1 LTLLATRLPR
11 DEFDVHVAVLTRG
24 GPYEA
29 DLQAADIPVTHL
41 NKRWKSDPFAYQRLR
56 RLLTEFQP
64 DILHTWLFAANAYG
78 RLAVGKNSTIKTIA
92 SERCVD
98 SWKSGWQLRLDRILA
113 PRTTRLVANSNSVAD
128 FYRRQEFP
136 ADRITVIPNGVALPQ
151 VARRSAAGENAESER
166 DRILDQFNIPPGAKV
181 VGFAGRLARQK
192 RVKDLVWAMQL
203 LRQLTDDIYFLI
215 IGNGPERSRLEELT
229 RQLHCSDVTRF
240 AGHREN
246 ASELIGLCDVFWLAS
261 DFEGMSNSLMEAMA
275 AGIPAVASD
284 IPPNRELCID
294 GETGFIVSVGDSVGF
309 SQFTDR
315 ILADNAL
322 AEKLGTAARER
333 MQSEFSID
341 KMVRSHVE
349 LYREVLND
357 GDTETRRSD
366 A

>member
-1 LTLLATRLPR
+1 MTLLATRLPR
-11 DEFDVHVAVLTRG
+11 DEFDVRVAALTRG

-56 RLLTEFQP
+56 RLLNEFQP
-64 DILHTWLFAANAYG
+64 DIQHTWLFAANAYG
-78 RLAVGKNSTIKTIA
+78 RLAVGKNSKIKTIV

-98 SWKSGWQLRLDRILA
+98 SWKNGWQLRLDRILA
-113 PRTTRLVANSNSVAD
+113 ARTTRLVANSNSVAD
-128 FYRRQEFP
+128 FYRRQDFP
-136 ADRITVIPNGVALPQ
+136 ADRVSVIPNGVELPQ
-151 VARRSAAGENAESER
+151 VARRSATGEETKSER
-166 DRILDQFNIPPGAKV
+166 DSILAQFNIPAGAKV

-192 RVKDLVWAMQL
+192 RVDDLVWAMQL
-203 LRQLTDDIYFLI
+203 LRQLTDDVYFLI
-215 IGNGPERSRLEELT
+215 VGNGPERSRLEELT

-240 AGHREN
+240 AGHRED

-294 GETGFIVSVGDSVGF
+294 GDTGYIVGVGDSVGF

-315 ILADNAL
+315 ILADKEL
-322 AEKLGTAARER
+322 AERLGTAARER
-333 MQSEFSID
+333 MQSEFSIE
-341 KMVRSHVE
+341 KMVEAHVE
-349 LYREVLND
+349 LYRDVLDRGTLED
-357 GDTETRRSD
+357 GG
-366 A
+366 